1 MSKDYERL
9 YKTSEALGQVAST
22 HLDAR
27 RLTHARYFCL
37 RSNLYRTLTE
47 PYEVLTGAWH
57 TEGDVTVVHAV
68 VASGERVR
76 ASLETAFAS
85 VLRCTSHAG
94 SPARKGRSLKRIP
107 VLIVMALVMLVG
119 GYRTWG

>member
-9 YKTSEALGQVAST
+9 YKTSEALGQAAST

-27 RLTHARYFCL
+27 RLTRARYFCL

-85 VLRCTSHAG
+85 VLRCTSYAG
-94 SPARKGRSLKRIP
+94 SPAKKGRSLKRIP

>member
-27 RLTHARYFCL
+27 RLTRARYFCL

-57 TEGDVTVVHAV
+57 TEGDVMVLHAV
-68 VASGERVR
+68 VASGRAR

-85 VLRCTSHAG
+85 VLRCTSYAG

-119 GYRTWG
+119 GYRTWD

>member
-85 VLRCTSHAG
+85 VLRCTSYAG
-94 SPARKGRSLKRIP
+94 SPAKKGRSLKRIP